1 MTLPYRASVYF
12 ISIFQ
17 RRNMEDIKPI
27 IAKNITR
34 LRLGAGMT
42 QSELAQ
48 KLNYSDKS
56 VSKWERAESIP
67 DVAVLKQLAD
77 IFGVPLDYLVREEP
91 GEMPEP
97 APFRP
102 DKHRNHAVITTL
114 SVLLVWF
121 VATLVYVLI
130 DVIWPGARC
139 HWLTFFYGVPV
150 SMIVWLVFNSIW
162 FDRRRNYLI
171 ISLLSWS
178 ALLCVVV
185 TLLLFRISAW
195 QLLLLGIPGQII
207 IFLWSRLQYHER

>member
-1 MTLPYRASVYF
+1 
-12 ISIFQ
+12 
-17 RRNMEDIKPI
+17 MEDIKPI

-34 LRLGAGMT
+34 LRLGAGLT

-67 DVAVLKQLAD
+67 DVVVLKQLAD
-77 IFGVPLDYLVREEP
+77 IFGVPLDQLVREEP
-91 GEMPEP
+91 VELPERP
-97 APFRP
+97 SFRP
-102 DKHRNHAVITTL
+102 DARRNHCVITTL

-121 VATLVYVLI
+121 VATLVYVMI
-130 DVIWPGARC
+130 DVIWAGARG
-139 HWLTFFYGVPV
+139 HWVTFLYGVPV

-178 ALLCVVV
+178 VLLCVVV
-185 TLLLFRISAW
+185 TLQLFRIWAW

-207 IFLWSRLQYHER
+207 IFLWSRLQYRER